1 MCFTNT
7 TLVCDDS
14 DSSLVPIYIF
24 VLVMI
29 FIFSCL
35 SLICRNQ
42 EVEHNFEI
50 PTANKLQQNIDCL

>member
-7 TLVCDDS
+7 TLVCES
-14 DSSLVPIYIF
+14 DTSMVPIYIF

-29 FIFSCL
+29 FICGCL

-42 EVEHNFEI
+42 EPEHDIGI
-50 PTANKLQQNIDCL
+50 PTATKLQQNIECL